1 MTRKKQKRQRNNDI
15 LTSLESHL
23 QRGGNFIINSSK
35 KAMMQFFEDIGA
47 GATAFIIGILL
58 LVLLIVFLTLN
69 PFVQIGPGE
78 RGVVMNWGQVQPQIL
93 NEGLHT
99 RIPFMQSVQIVS
111 TKVQKSDVKT
121 GAASKD
127 LQEVALELVVN
138 WKINTAKVNKV
149 YQTIGDEKAVLD
161 NIITPAVSEMAKAAT
176 AKKTA
181 EEIITKRQELKS
193 DIDKLLVDRLGQYGI
208 ILSDVSIVDID
219 FSAEF
224 NKAIEAK
231 QVAEQEAKQAIFKAE
246 QAKNDATARVNM
258 AEGQAKAQALQ
269 QQALSPELLQKM
281 WIDKW
286 NGVLPTYYEPRPRLQ
301 PFANRTTLGFKPQA

>member
-1 MTRKKQKRQRNNDI
+1 MRWSSVWYSIISYFSRFMNREKGLKPFVI
-15 LTSLESHL
+15 
-23 QRGGNFIINSSK
+23 GGAI
-35 KAMMQFFEDIGA
+35 
-47 GATAFIIGILL
+47 IIGFIF
-58 LVLLIVFLTLN
+58 LLIIN

-78 RGVVMNWGQVQPQIL
+78 RGVVMNWGQVQNEIL
-93 NEGLHT
+93 NEGLHI

-161 NIITPAVSEMAKAAT
+161 NIVTPAVSEMAKAAT
-176 AKKTA
+176 SKKTA
-181 EEIITKRQELKS
+181 EEIITRRQELKS
-193 DIDKLLVDRLGQYGI
+193 DIDKLLVDRLANYGI
-208 ILSDVSIVDID
+208 ILSDVSIVDIN

-231 QVAEQEAKQAIFKAE
+231 QVAEQEAKQAIFKAD
-246 QAKNDATARVNM
+246 QAKNDAVARVNM
-258 AEGQAKAQALQ
+258 AEGQAKAQVLQ

-286 NGVLPTYYEPRPRLQ
+286 NGILPSYYG
-301 PFANRTTLGFKPQA
+301 TTVPLTNIK